1 MYEERYKTIRKLTKP
16 SIAACNLD
24 IYTLF
29 LLAPKYGGCCRLAQI
44 LANVSHDSINR
55 FLLRERYDPKDLFE
69 MVKTEI
75 QLVGGILSC
84 DDMVIEKPYSEVTKT
99 DLIGYFWSGV
109 HHRPIKG
116 INLITL
122 FYTDPTGLSVP
133 INYRLYDK
141 REGKTKNQYLREM
154 IAEVESWGLIP
165 KLVTGDSWYSSREN
179 LQFLRNKKLGFLM
192 GVAKNRKVRSQSS
205 QWVKVS
211 KLAIPPDGLV
221 VELKQFGLVKLYK
234 KSFKKTGERYY
245 IIFRPELDELSQLTQ
260 QDFKEL
266 HSIHWGIETYHRAVK
281 QVCGIGRFM
290 VRTTEAICTHI
301 FCAIR
306 AFTQLELMR
315 AEDLIENWY
324 EIQRNLYLKVARD
337 FIVSH
342 LSEKVNSHTDTSF
355 SVNE

>member
-1 MYEERYKTIRKLTKP
+1 MAE
-16 SIAACNLD
+16 
-24 IYTLF
+24 
-29 LLAPKYGGCCRLAQI
+29 I
-44 LANVSHDSINR
+44 LENVSHDSINR
-55 FLLRERYDPKDLFE
+55 FLLRERYEPKDLFE
-69 MVKTEI
+69 MVKTKIE
-75 QLVGGILSC
+75 LVGGILSG
-84 DDMVIEKPYSEVTKT
+84 DDTLIEKPYSAPDKA

-122 FYTDPTGLSVP
+122 YYTDPTGLSVP
-133 INYRLYDK
+133 VNYRIYDK

-154 IAEVESWGLIP
+154 IAEVESWGLTP
-165 KLVTGDSWYSSREN
+165 KIVTGDSWYSSREN
-179 LQFLRNKKLGFLM
+179 LQFLKNKDLGFLM
-192 GVAKNRKVRSQSS
+192 GVAKNRKVCIQSG
-205 QWVKVS
+205 QWVQVS
-211 KLAIPPDGLV
+211 TLDIPPDGLV
-221 VELKQFGLVKLYK
+221 VHLKQFGQVRLYK
-234 KSFKKTGERYY
+234 KSFKKQGERYY
-245 IIFRPELDELSQLTQ
+245 IIFLPKLDELSQLTQ
-260 QDFKEL
+260 QDFKEI

-290 VRTTEAICTHI
+290 VRQSPAICTHI

-342 LSEKVNSHTDTSF
+342 LSEKVNSHTHSSF
-355 SVNE
+355 SVNA